1 MLFAVAATICEAA
14 KGRPARPS
22 VIFIMAD
29 DLGWGDLGC
38 YGGEIPT
45 PHIDSLARDGARF
58 TSYYTSSTCTPTRFS
73 LLTGT
78 YPNRS
83 RDQLLAPLDYL
94 DPRDDRRGLRAGE
107 STVAD
112 DLKGAGYVTSAVGKW
127 HVGFGEEQFRPLAH
141 GFDRF
146 FGYSAGAIDFY
157 TSRYGRFPDLWR
169 DNARVDVSGYA
180 TDVLSVDAVAQLK
193 RFSGGAPFFLYLAHV
208 APHFGKPWD
217 VRQRKAY
224 NAIQPKPEM
233 LARFEHI
240 ADPPRRLYAATL
252 ASLDES
258 VGDILHALRD
268 LGLEQ
273 NTLVVFSSD
282 NGGVLKLGGSN
293 GPLRDQKGTLFE
305 GGIRVPCLV
314 RWPGRIAPHTVIDT
328 PVHVVDWRATFSRL
342 AGVAQGAP
350 HEDGIPLFPLENLP
364 RHADRP
370 LVWCEIAA
378 ERDGGGETR
387 ALRIGDWKYLRA
399 KNGQESLFHLGE
411 DIAERSDRAGAESA
425 RLRAL
430 RARFEAWHNTVYP
443 GAASSPIAPR

>member
-1 MLFAVAATICEAA
+1 MTSNAAESV
-14 KGRPARPS
+14 PS
-22 VIFIMAD
+22 KPSIVFILAD

-94 DPRDDRRGLRAGE
+94 DPRDDHRGLRAGE

-112 DLKGAGYVTSAVGKW
+112 DLKRAGYATSVVGKW

-169 DNARVDVSGYA
+169 DNARVEVSGYA
-180 TDVLSVDAVAQLK
+180 TDVLSVDAVAQLT
-193 RFSGGAPFFLYLAHV
+193 RFAGGAPFFLYLAHV

-217 VRQRKAY
+217 VRQQKAY

-240 ADPPRRLYAATL
+240 ADPTRRLYAATL
-252 ASLDES
+252 GSLDES
-258 VGDILHALRD
+258 VGEILRTLRE

-273 NTLVVFSSD
+273 NTLVVFTSD

-314 RWPGRIAPHTVIDT
+314 RWPGHIAPGTVVDT
-328 PVHVVDWRATFSRL
+328 PAHVVDWRATLARL
-342 AGVAQGAP
+342 AGVTP
-350 HEDGIPLFPLENLP
+350 NVHHKDGIPLLPLTELP
-364 RHADRP
+364 SHANRP
-370 LVWCEIAA
+370 LYWCEIAA
-378 ERDGGGETR
+378 ERDGGGESR
-387 ALRIGDWKYLRA
+387 ALRVGAWKYLRA
-399 KNGQESLFHLGE
+399 KNGQESLFHLAADSSE
-411 DIAERSDRAGAESA
+411 STDRSPDEPA
-425 RLRAL
+425 RLREL
-430 RARFEAWHNTVYP
+430 RAQFETWHRSIYAN
-443 GAASSPIAPR
+443 ASPAPAKSP